1 MSHRDGQRL
10 LPAAVWRSRA
20 NATCIWTCFLH
31 LPSNSFFP
39 SCSISSQDKSAT
51 CSSNL
56 APSTGPLWYQ
66 FPYGFTRSRNP
77 GSPRFISPTCFEC
90 HISRA
95 RGHTRTCPCAHKR
108 AHSCALPFHCRHN
121 SQFWLCAS
129 LIPPS
134 LCLRGMLIR
143 GRWLPARLCA
153 SVPRLLRRLP
163 SPSSCFYLHPS
174 LQSVFALVRPL
185 PLSVDAFIAH
195 VSHLLLVFSLS
206 YRIAANH
213 VFFNPPPPPPPSK
226 PAPLHPPLLV

>member
-1 MSHRDGQRL
+1 MIYRPASSRWALCFKIFTGKNNLERICIITDLLKEFQIPHEPQGHRDGQRL

-90 HISRA
+90 HISWA

-129 LIPPS
+129 LIPPP
-134 LCLRGMLIR
+134 C
-143 GRWLPARLCA
+143 
-153 SVPRLLRRLP
+153 V
-163 SPSSCFYLHPS
+163 
-174 LQSVFALVRPL
+174 
-185 PLSVDAFIAH
+185 
-195 VSHLLLVFSLS
+195 
-206 YRIAANH
+206 
-213 VFFNPPPPPPPSK
+213 
-226 PAPLHPPLLV
+226 

>member
-1 MSHRDGQRL
+1 MSHRDGQHL
-10 LPAAVWRSRA
+10 LPAAVRRSQA

-31 LPSNSFFP
+31 LPSNSLLP

-90 HISRA
+90 HISWA
-95 RGHTRTCPCAHKR
+95 RGHTRTGPCTHKR

-129 LIPPS
+129 LIPLPVSERHVNQRKEAASSAVHVCIAAAPTPS
-134 LCLRGMLIR
+134 VSILLL
-143 GRWLPARLCA
+143 LPASVLCY
-153 SVPRLLRRLP
+153 P
-163 SPSSCFYLHPS
+163 S
-174 LQSVFALVRPL
+174 L
-185 PLSVDAFIAH
+185 PLSGPFPCQSMH
-195 VSHLLLVFSLS
+195 SSLTHLTSSWCSLS
-206 YRIAANH
+206 LIASQQIMSSLTPH
-213 VFFNPPPPPPPSK
+213 QQTHPTPS
-226 PAPLHPPLLV
+226 ASSGLA